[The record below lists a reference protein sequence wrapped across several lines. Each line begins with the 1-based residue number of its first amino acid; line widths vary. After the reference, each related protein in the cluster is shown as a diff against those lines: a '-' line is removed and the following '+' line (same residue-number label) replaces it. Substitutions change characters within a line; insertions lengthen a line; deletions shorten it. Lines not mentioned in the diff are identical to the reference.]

1 MSGERRDYLRV
12 CNEQGVALEDF
23 KLQFC
28 DRCLQPECTRSQAG
42 ESKFE
47 ARVSNWQERLF
58 TDVPRLD
65 PNDPRVGP
73 IRAKKFLEI
82 DAGPVPE
89 IRASPASA
97 WVDPRDLDSGPQDLD
112 ASPKNPQASE
122 EPIPSAPSAP
132 STIQEPPPKTLAEE
146 PSTPPPAPAQPQQQA
161 RANLMN
167 TPFQQG
173 QMLGGRPRPAVPEAN
188 DPWAAPVPQRATETG
203 GVKVVEPGAKI
214 KLGGPGV

>member
-1 MSGERRDYLRV
+1 MSGEKRDYLRV

-65 PNDPRVGP
+65 QNDPRFGS

-89 IRASPASA
+89 IRASSASS
-97 WVDPRDLDSGPQDLD
+97 WVDPRDLDSGSQDLD
-112 ASPKNPQASE
+112 ESPKNPQASG
-122 EPIPSAPSAP
+122 EPVPSAP
-132 STIQEPPPKTLAEE
+132 STTQEPPPKTLAEE
-146 PSTPPPAPAQPQQQA
+146 PTPPPPAPAQQQQQA
-161 RANLMN
+161 QANLMN

-173 QMLGGRPRPAVPEAN
+173 QMLGGRPRPAVPEAK
-188 DPWAAPVPQRATETG
+188 DPWAAPVPKRATETG
-203 GVKVVEPGAKI
+203 DVKVVEPGARI
-214 KLGGPGV
+214 KLGGSGV